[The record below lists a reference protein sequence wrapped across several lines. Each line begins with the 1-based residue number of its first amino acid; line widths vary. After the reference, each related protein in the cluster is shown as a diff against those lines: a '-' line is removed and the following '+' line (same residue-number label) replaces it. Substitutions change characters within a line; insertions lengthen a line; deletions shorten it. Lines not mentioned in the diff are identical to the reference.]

1 MNNSLTRGNRGLITI
16 IGVRHRRKREGG
28 TRNNRRRR
36 KGYKARKCGSHDTTF
51 QGDNNL
57 LHQ

>member
-1 MNNSLTRGNRGLITI
+1 MNNSLTRGNRWLITI
-16 IGVRHRRKREGG
+16 IGVRHRRKRKGG

-57 LHQ
+57 LH